1 MIKIVIT
8 TSQKDS
14 LKITLRKVVTLNDCI
29 KNNQFHAFSLGE
41 DNQNDNEELHLPEVS
56 PKALHSSQP
65 QNSPSKENVTEK
77 NEGHRPA
84 KNK

>member
-14 LKITLRKVVTLNDCI
+14 LKITLRKVATLNDCI
-29 KNNQFHAFSLGE
+29 KNNQFHALSLGE